1 MTVESEVKG
10 RELPVGECLH
20 PMIGQW
26 YVVLFMVVGVVC
38 LGGRRDMPAKDGSI
52 DCGGVSVAVDE

>member
-1 MTVESEVKG
+1 
-10 RELPVGECLH
+10 VGECLH